1 MVTGE
6 MAAPSVVGVD
16 MGGTKLLAGA
26 LDDNLN
32 VHHRAQRDM
41 RGLDQEG
48 VLAAAVDAVQEVRTA
63 AESMVHAVGFG
74 IPCTIDQ
81 RRGVAVQAVNLP
93 LAEVPFRDLMAERL
107 GVPVFVDNDANAA
120 ALAEHRFG
128 AARGS
133 RHSVTLTIGTG
144 IGGGL
149 VLDDRLYRGSVG
161 AGAEL
166 GHMVVEMDGPR
177 CQGNCPN
184 RGCLEAV
191 ASGTALAREAR
202 AAAERAPD
210 SALGRAAASGREITG
225 ALVTELAADGDEPS
239 REVLALVGR
248 RLGAGISSLVNIF
261 NPEAVV
267 VGGGVMAAGELLLA
281 PARAE
286 MAARALPPNRDLV
299 RVVAA
304 RFGPEAGLVGA
315 GALALDGLDGRLGE
329 AA

>member
-1 MVTGE
+1 VTGE
-6 MAAPSVVGVD
+6 MAAPCVVGVD

-26 LDDNLN
+26 LDENLN
-32 VHHRAQRDM
+32 VHHRAQRDV
-41 RGLDQEG
+41 RDLDQDG
-48 VLAAAVDAVQEVRTA
+48 VLGAVVDAVEEVRA
-63 AESMVHAVGFG
+63 ASASTIVAAGFG

-93 LAEVPFRDLMAERL
+93 LANVPFRDLMAERL
-107 GVPVFVDNDANAA
+107 AVPVYVDNDANAA

-128 AARGS
+128 AARGT

-149 VLDDRLYRGSVG
+149 VLDDVLYRGAVG

-184 RGCLEAV
+184 RGCLEAM

-202 AAAERAPD
+202 AAAERTPE
-210 SALGRAAASGREITG
+210 SQLGRAAASGREITG
-225 ALVTELAADGDEPS
+225 ALVTELAADGDKAS

-248 RLGAGISSLVNIF
+248 RLGVGIANLVNIF
-261 NPEAVV
+261 NPEVVV
-267 VGGGVMAAGELLLA
+267 VGGGVMGAGELLLE

-286 MAARALPPNRDLV
+286 MAARALRPNRELV
-299 RVVAA
+299 RVVQA
-304 RFGPEAGLVGA
+304 RFGAEAGMVGA
-315 GALALDGLDGRLGE
+315 AALAFDGLEGRLGE

>member
-1 MVTGE
+1 MVTGA
-6 MAAPSVVGVD
+6 MAAPCVVGVD

-26 LDDNLN
+26 LDENLN
-32 VHHRAQRDM
+32 VHHRAHRDM

-48 VLAAAVDAVQEVRTA
+48 LLDAVVAAVEEVRA
-63 AESMVHAVGFG
+63 VAEAPVEAVGFG

-81 RRGVAVQAVNLP
+81 TRGMAVQAVNLP
-93 LAEVPFRDLMAERL
+93 LADVPFRDLMVERL
-107 GVPVFVDNDANAA
+107 GVPAFVDNDANVA

-128 AARGS
+128 AARGT
-133 RHSVTLTIGTG
+133 RHSVTLTVGTG

-166 GHMVVEMDGPR
+166 GHMVVEMDGPP

-202 AAAERAPD
+202 EAAERAPD
-210 SALGRAAASGREITG
+210 SELGRAAASGHEVTG
-225 ALVTELAADGDEPS
+225 ALVTELAHDGDEVS
-239 REVLALVGR
+239 REVLALIGR
-248 RLGAGISSLVNIF
+248 RIGVGISSLVNVF

-267 VGGGVMAAGELLLA
+267 VGGGVMGAGELLLE
-281 PARAE
+281 PARTE
-286 MAARALPPNRDLV
+286 AAWRALRPQRDLV
-299 RVVAA
+299 RILPA
-304 RFGPEAGLVGA
+304 RFGAEAGMIGA
-315 GALALDGLDGRLGE
+315 AALAFDELAP